1 MKKLYKLFL
10 ALSIFS
16 ILFFSLFLNS
26 LIAVTC
32 NFTVNVGSITTG
44 YEFRKNL
51 NAGLGAVAV

>member
-26 LIAVTC
+26 LIAVTF
-32 NFTVNVGSITTG
+32 NFTVNVGSLTTG
-44 YEFRKNL
+44 YKFWKNPA
-51 NAGLGAVAV
+51 AGLGAVAV